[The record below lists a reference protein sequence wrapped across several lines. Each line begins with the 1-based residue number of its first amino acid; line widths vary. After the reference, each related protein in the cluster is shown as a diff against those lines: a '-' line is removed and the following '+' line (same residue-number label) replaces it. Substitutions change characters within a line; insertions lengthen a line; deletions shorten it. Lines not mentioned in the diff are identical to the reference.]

1 MAEFSS
7 IRQRLEAAVKR
18 WEQSV
23 GISVPVSKEADRA
36 ELIRNLMLFAA
47 HAPGGVNRAFRTPNR
62 ETTQKELSDIATRA
76 SALATR
82 LRDPKRSTN
91 LARQQLAACL
101 DDMHGTTIAALAMA
115 PGLLDIGVVR
125 RELPRALRDDS
136 VDRGRLANV
145 LDRLGQVATDAVP
158 TNTQDEG
165 RWPDRRAQIVANFLA
180 RYCRDATGR
189 VPTITTR
196 AESGQHY
203 GAFLD
208 LVSDVFSAM
217 GIERKA
223 FSCAYAAAEQLRRA
237 ELKKSTP

>member
-1 MAEFSS
+1 MAELSAT
-7 IRQRLEAAVKR
+7 RQRLEAALAR

-36 ELIRNLMLFAA
+36 ELISNLTLFAA

-62 ETTQKELSDIATRA
+62 KTTQRELSDIADRA
-76 SALATR
+76 SALAVR
-82 LRDPKRSTN
+82 LRDPKRLTN

-101 DDMHGTTIAALAMA
+101 EEMHGTTIAALAMA

-125 RELPRALRDDS
+125 RELPRALRDDC

-145 LDRLGQVATDAVP
+145 LGRLGQVATEAAP
-158 TNTQDEG
+158 MNTQDEG

-189 VPTITTR
+189 PPTIITR
-196 AESGQHY
+196 SADGSHY
-203 GAFLD
+203 GPFLN
-208 LVSDVFSAM
+208 LVSDVFAAM
-217 GIERKA
+217 GIDHKS
-223 FSCAYAAAEQLRRA
+223 FSYARAAAEQLRR
-237 ELKKSTP
+237 LKKLTP